1 MTGADAPSSTP
12 HQGLRDAVAERMAA
26 DRQEDD
32 FPAERLEAI
41 DAAVRRR
48 TVRSSTAGLGDRL
61 RALDAA
67 ADIDTAAPVASEHR
81 GGRVVKVAISKAT
94 GWYVGRVAV
103 QARDLG
109 VATAKAFRAL
119 AARID
124 ELDRRVDALEGGTAT
139 EEQR

>member
-1 MTGADAPSSTP
+1 MTGADAPPSTP
-12 HQGLRDAVAERMAA
+12 HEGLRDAVAERVAA
-26 DRQEDD
+26 DRQRDD
-32 FPAERLEAI
+32 FPLDRLEAI
-41 DAAVRRR
+41 DTAVRRR

-61 RALDAA
+61 RALEAA

-124 ELDRRVDALEGGTAT
+124 ELDRRMDELEGRPPA
-139 EEQR
+139 EEQA